1 MTEKSNLTYEIPV
14 VCLQLRSEII
24 KSIILYLRNYL
35 KGCTHLI
42 FCMLVHTQTHNGFVC
57 KTELRDICLPNR
69 SGDDVITNRESER
82 KRASTTL
89 SFHGISFSFPNNTGK
104 TKTSKNMSIYIH
116 SAAIAVKYKTR
127 ATYHRTFSI
136 HTTTVTQGL
145 SKSNEAFHS
154 SVINKANSYFIKIY
168 RVDNSHQAVHP
179 CTRVNNTVIIRH
191 LKQTLQSSVHIF

>member
-1 MTEKSNLTYEIPV
+1 MRYPLCLIIA
-14 VCLQLRSEII
+14 CLQLRSEII

-69 SGDDVITNRESER
+69 SGDDVITERESER

-116 SAAIAVKYKTR
+116 SAAIAVTYKTR

-145 SKSNEAFHS
+145 SKSNEAFRS
-154 SVINKANSYFIKIY
+154 SVINKAYSSFTLLKYL
-168 RVDNSHQAVHP
+168 VDNSHQAIHP
-179 CTRVNNTVIIRH
+179 CMRVNNTVIIRH
-191 LKQTLQSSVHIF
+191 LKQTLQSSVYIF